1 MLFVLGR
8 RADRWGHILG
18 VLSVVA
24 SFVIGL
30 LIFLQTLGLEPAAR
44 TREQSLYDWISVAA
58 LQVDFGLRLDPL
70 SLTFVLL
77 ITGVGGL
84 IHIYAVGYM
93 APEHGA
99 DPHSETGDPSAR
111 RRFFAQFNLFITAM
125 LLLVLGNNFV
135 LLYLGWEGV
144 GLASYLLIG
153 FYQGR
158 PSAATAAKKAFLMNR
173 VGDVGLALAIFILWT
188 QLGTLQYTEVFA
200 NVGRIDPNALV
211 AITLLLLLGA
221 CGKSGQFPL
230 QAWLPDAM
238 EGPTPVSALIHA
250 ATMVTAG
257 VYLIARMN
265 PLYDLTE
272 TGQVAVAI
280 IGTIT
285 LLIGAIIGC
294 AYDDIKKVLAYSTVS
309 QIGYMFLA
317 VGLGPYGYALGI
329 AHLLAHGFF
338 KAGLFLGAG
347 SVMHAMN
354 DNVDMRHYGGLW
366 RVMPITFVTFGLG
379 YLALIGFPPL
389 SGFFTKDAIIEAAF
403 AAPGLAGLDVRPAR
417 HARRR
422 AHRVL
427 HDPAD
432 VHDVLR
438 REALEEP
445 PSADGHAYHPHES
458 PAVMTVP
465 MIVLAIGS
473 VGAGF
478 FLIAGPPARQLAHPV
493 ARRAARA
500 RGPAARGGHLHARA
514 GVLGDRCARRV
525 AGGRAAA
532 HAGGAPAAR
541 VLARAGRAARPVR
554 QRDQRGA
561 HRDARHLAVA
571 LPGLLRQP
579 RRRRG
584 GQRHGRAPGRRL
596 GPVAPAADRLR
607 PLVRALDARRRGA
620 GRRGAAGGEV
630 RVNGGDVLAPGADRC
645 CPLVGAVG
653 CSYPLRRNPRHREA
667 GRDGAWRWPSSCWRS
682 SCGSPTRCPPR
693 ASGTRFQLESSIDW
707 IPAFGARFAFGHRR
721 HRAGDAS
728 R

>member
-1 MLFVLGR
+1 MSPSLLLAAELPEVGPATGAAGLAWLLVALPGFSALVLFVLGR

-24 SFVIGL
+24 AFVIGL

-44 TREQSLYDWISVAA
+44 TREQSLYDWISVAG
-58 LQVDFGLRLDPL
+58 LQVDFGLRIDPL

-93 APEHGA
+93 APHG
-99 DPHSETGDPSAR
+99 DPQSETGDPTAR
-111 RRFFAQFNLFITAM
+111 RRFFAQFNLFVTAM

-173 VGDVGLALAIFILWT
+173 VGDVGLALAIFMVWT
-188 QLGTLQYTEVFA
+188 QLGTLEYTAVFA
-200 NVGRIDPNALV
+200 NVGRIDPTALV

-257 VYLIARMN
+257 VYLVARMS

-347 SVMHAMN
+347 SIMHGMN

-366 RVMPITFVTFGLG
+366 RVMPITFVTFGLA
-379 YLALIGFPPL
+379 YLAIIGFPGL
-389 SGFFTKDAIIEAAF
+389 SGYFTKDAIIEAAF
-403 AAPGLAGLDVRPAR
+403 AAPGWQGWTFGLIATVAAGLTAFYMTRLMFMTFFGEKRWKNLTSP
-417 HARRR
+417 
-422 AHRVL
+422 
-427 HDPAD
+427 
-432 VHDVLR
+432 
-438 REALEEP
+438 
-445 PSADGHAYHPHES
+445 DGHAYHPHES
-458 PAVMTVP
+458 PAVMTGP

-473 VGAGF
+473 VGAGYF
-478 FLIAGPPARQLAHPV
+478 LTQGHRLAVWLTPSVGELLEREGPLPAAAISTLVLVCSAIGVLIAWMAVGRRPTPV
-493 ARRAARA
+493 ERPRHVSWPVQAARRDLYGNAINEALIATPGIWLSRFLVYFDNRGVDGVVNGSAALL
-500 RGPAARGGHLHARA
+500 GGSSGRL
-514 GVLGDRCARRV
+514 RRLQTGFV
-525 AGGRAAA
+525 RSYALTML
-532 HAGGAPAAR
+532 GGAVLVVAA
-541 VLARAGRAARPVR
+541 L
-554 QRDQRGA
+554 
-561 HRDARHLAVA
+561 LAV
-571 LPGLLRQP
+571 GL
-579 RRRRG
+579 
-584 GQRHGRAPGRRL
+584 A
-596 GPVAPAADRLR
+596 
-607 PLVRALDARRRGA
+607 
-620 GRRGAAGGEV
+620 
-630 RVNGGDVLAPGADRC
+630 
-645 CPLVGAVG
+645 
-653 CSYPLRRNPRHREA
+653 
-667 GRDGAWRWPSSCWRS
+667 
-682 SCGSPTRCPPR
+682 
-693 ASGTRFQLESSIDW
+693 
-707 IPAFGARFAFGHRR
+707 
-721 HRAGDAS
+721 
-728 R
+728 